1 VYPEIKAHVTDA
13 EDPSK
18 VRSDDSADD
27 PRSFHASM
35 LGSLFEKAAQTS
47 AFDLAC
53 TLLRVG
59 GLEMEDW
66 DSFQETRA
74 ALTDYNWIL
83 EKVEERGDTSA

>member
-1 VYPEIKAHVTDA
+1 VYPKIEAHVT
-13 EDPSK
+13 ESGDPSK
-18 VRSDDSADD
+18 VHSVDTADD
-27 PRSFHASM
+27 PRSFHASV
-35 LGSLFEKAAQTS
+35 LGPLFEKEAKAS

-74 ALTDYNWIL
+74 ALTDYN
-83 EKVEERGDTSA
+83 